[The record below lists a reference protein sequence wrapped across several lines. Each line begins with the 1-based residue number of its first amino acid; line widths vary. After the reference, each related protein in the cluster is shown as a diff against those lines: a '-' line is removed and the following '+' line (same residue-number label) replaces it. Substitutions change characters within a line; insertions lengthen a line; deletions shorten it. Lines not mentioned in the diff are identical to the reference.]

1 MIETTIFI
9 EGMMCS
15 MCEAHICD
23 VLRGSFPVK
32 KASASCKKGEAVVL
46 SEQPLEESALR
57 GAIAKTG
64 YTVTAVRS
72 KEAGEKKGL
81 LGLFK
86 K

>member
-1 MIETTIFI
+1 MIETTISI
-9 EGMMCS
+9 DGMMCS

-32 KASASCKKGEAVVL
+32 KASASHRRGRAVIL

-57 GAIAKTG
+57 DAIAKTG
-64 YTVTAVRS
+64 YTVTAVQTR
-72 KEAGEKKGL
+72 EVEEKTGF
-81 LGLFK
+81 LGFLK